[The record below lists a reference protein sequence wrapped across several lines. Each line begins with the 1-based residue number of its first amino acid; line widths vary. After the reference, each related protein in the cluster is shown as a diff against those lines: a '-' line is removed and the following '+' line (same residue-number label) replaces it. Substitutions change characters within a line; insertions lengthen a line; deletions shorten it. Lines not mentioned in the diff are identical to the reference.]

1 MKTASRKKYYR
12 SAPRTTLH
20 YITLHYICTDE
31 ITDYPYGKHL
41 VQPLSAAGRGK
52 NRLHE
57 PRERSHLVGIID
69 DLAECADEV
78 SLSQTEAVSLDSL
91 CVEEREDG
99 GSSELETNFD

>member
-1 MKTASRKKYYR
+1 MPHA
-12 SAPRTTLH
+12 
-20 YITLHYICTDE
+20 LHYICTDE

-78 SLSQTEAVSLDSL
+78 SLDSL
-91 CVEEREDG
+91 CAEEREDG